1 MTNKNILGF
10 GKDVNST
17 AQPIG
22 VAGEE
27 NNKLITLSLDNLVLF
42 QKILEELKK
51 FNMNLAIMTGNSI
64 SKIEAENYKSKI

>member
-42 QKILEELKK
+42 QKI
-51 FNMNLAIMTGNSI
+51 
-64 SKIEAENYKSKI
+64 